1 MKKILV
7 CMALTAMFM
16 FTACNGNEKTKNKVD
31 LKITNS
37 ASATASAV
45 TATPSAVATATP
57 DMSAEYIFPDSDKRQ
72 LEDKEIA
79 ALSKKEKRLARNEI
93 YARHGYIFD
102 DFDLS
107 EYFGQKSWYVPRVEA
122 KNFDQTVLNE
132 VEKANIKKILDS
144 ESGKTELK
152 RWAGTYKT
160 KTDSIGCYNY
170 VKLTINKKKLDF
182 ECGSYNDD
190 NGGRLDYTGEVKIID
205 TNTAK
210 FVEDYMKGT
219 LQLSKDGKRL
229 TLDAVNCLV
238 DYVDE
243 KLTET
248 YTKK

>member
-190 NGGRLDYTGEVKIID
+190 NGGRLDYTGKVEIID
-205 TNTAK
+205 ANTAK
-210 FVEDYMKGT
+210 FVDSNMNGI
-219 LQLSKDGKRL
+219 LQLSKDGK
-229 TLDAVNCLV
+229 
-238 DYVDE
+238 
-243 KLTET
+243 KLTADAIFRFEEGMGAEVTGT